1 MCYFLKA
8 ANKHSF
14 RIIMLRKAVNAGD
27 GMVMKVPCQLLFLFA
42 EKKVQ

>member
-42 EKKVQ
+42 EKKIQ